1 MNNADQRLV
10 ARIAQTI
17 AIQVM
22 DLSPCERSGSIQR
35 EVDDWRSFYQQA
47 LSDPRTLAYSQ
58 EFADRLEALA
68 GNLVARIDRCGG
80 TMGRA

>member
-1 MNNADQRLV
+1 MNTTDQRLA

-35 EVDDWRSFYQQA
+35 EVDAWRSFYHQT
-47 LSDPRTLAYSQ
+47 LSDPRALAYSQ
-58 EFADRLEALA
+58 EVADILVRIAGDLEA
-68 GNLVARIDRCGG
+68 
-80 TMGRA
+80 

>member
-1 MNNADQRLV
+1 MNSADQRLA

-47 LSDPRTLAYSQ
+47 LSDPRALAYSQ
-58 EFADRLEALA
+58 EFADRLEGLA
-68 GNLVARIDRCGG
+68 GALVASIEMSGG